1 MAGAA
6 LPSPVFSHLCRLS
19 QEREWV
25 VAERGDRADGN
36 TAHLGKWDEHGK
48 VDADGKKKNLRTSVE
63 LCFPVPTLHTAYS
76 VLS

>member
-48 VDADGKKKNLRTSVE
+48 VDADGKKK
-63 LCFPVPTLHTAYS
+63 P
-76 VLS
+76 

>member
-48 VDADGKKKNLRTSVE
+48 VNADGKKKN
-63 LCFPVPTLHTAYS
+63 P
-76 VLS
+76 

>member
-48 VDADGKKKNLRTSVE
+48 VDADGKKKPLE
-63 LCFPVPTLHTAYS
+63 LVWNCAFQCPPCTLPTVS
-76 VLS
+76 